1 METPFHS
8 IQTADR
14 RASKLGFTQET
25 WMMKI
30 HLHLQNQND
39 VTCLLKIRSQLP
51 EAGPGLAKCQFL
63 TKLTLL
69 LDMKI
74 FYIAAVSER
83 IFPQYFRRW
92 KAKNS
97 LYCICLKCNLP
108 FLIQVLCFNVC
119 CWEEHQKGKQKL
131 AKILINICPG
141 QAHQSG
147 LSRAQT
153 WLRRILNENLDPI
166 GV

>member
-8 IQTADR
+8 VQTADR

-30 HLHLQNQND
+30 HLHLENQND

-74 FYIAAVSER
+74 FYIATVSER

-92 KAKNS
+92 KAINS

-108 FLIQVLCFNVC
+108 FWFKFPALMFVVERSIR
-119 CWEEHQKGKQKL
+119 
-131 AKILINICPG
+131 
-141 QAHQSG
+141 
-147 LSRAQT
+147 RA
-153 WLRRILNENLDPI
+153 NKN
-166 GV
+166 

>member
-1 METPFHS
+1 MRVTFNYIYSWKLHS
-8 IQTADR
+8 IPSKQWTADR
-14 RASKLGFTQET
+14 RASKLEFTQET

-74 FYIAAVSER
+74 FYIAPVSER
-83 IFPQYFRRW
+83 IFPQYFRRR
-92 KAKNS
+92 KANS
-97 LYCICLKCNLP
+97 LYCVCLKCNQP
-108 FLIQVLCFNVC
+108 FWFKFSALMFVVDRSIR
-119 CWEEHQKGKQKL
+119 
-131 AKILINICPG
+131 
-141 QAHQSG
+141 
-147 LSRAQT
+147 RA
-153 WLRRILNENLDPI
+153 NKN
-166 GV
+166 